1 MTTVL
6 IMDDSEIVLETVRAT
21 LEAGGASVHAA
32 MNLAEMETQLRACHP
47 DVVVLDVQMPEM
59 FGDDLA
65 AVLRHVRSMSVP
77 ILLFS
82 DMDEAALAKRVR
94 DAAIEGYV
102 AKKDGVGALL
112 ARISELST

>member
-21 LEAGGASVHAA
+21 LEAGGASVHSA
-32 MNLAEMETQLRACHP
+32 MNLAEMETQLRTCRP

-65 AVLRHVRSMSVP
+65 SVLRHVRSMSVP